1 MGYQC
6 LKKKMKSSKRATHA
20 YMSFA
25 YTKTQS
31 TKQQLKKTTALRS
44 GETFTRRNTMDNIS
58 IEEVKE
64 MLDDMMKMGF
74 IEAMIDDDGVERY
87 RLTELGRLEMAFQ
100 SE

>member
-1 MGYQC
+1 
-6 LKKKMKSSKRATHA
+6 
-20 YMSFA
+20 
-25 YTKTQS
+25 
-31 TKQQLKKTTALRS
+31 
-44 GETFTRRNTMDNIS
+44 MDNIS

-87 RLTELGRLEMAFQ
+87 RLTELGRLEMAFR

>member
-1 MGYQC
+1 
-6 LKKKMKSSKRATHA
+6 
-20 YMSFA
+20 
-25 YTKTQS
+25 
-31 TKQQLKKTTALRS
+31 
-44 GETFTRRNTMDNIS
+44 MDNIS

-74 IEAMIDDDGVERY
+74 IGAMIDDDGVERY